1 MQSSSEVRVFMFP
14 NPAFLRMSAPLRSFV
29 SSHVFRRKH
38 PQHGQKL
45 FCGNGVSKLGFAT
58 SRMSAVCEAVY
69 DGVGEMEDGIT
80 SLGRGGDGMH
90 LLCLMEERGIS
101 ANYQTYQCLLDTC
114 LRSRSVSE
122 GKKIHGRILKSG
134 FGDENDLVSRL
145 VDVYISKCELNDAIK
160 MFDEFPIRKLTLW
173 NKLISE
179 LFARDSI
186 KQVLVVFSQ
195 MLREDIEPDA
205 ATFSVILRACGGGK
219 VALNCIQ
226 KIHAKVINNGFES
239 NELVCNPLINLYS
252 KMGLVDLALRVFE
265 ELEFRD
271 NVSWVAMISGFS
283 QNGREKEALRLFTDM
298 HISGIFPTPYVLS
311 SCLSAC
317 TKVEQFELGAQ
328 LHALIF
334 KWGFSTEIFVCNSL
348 VTLYSRSGNLLN
360 AEEIFKQM
368 NRRDRVSYNTLI
380 SGLAQSALSDR
391 AIQLYRTMQLDGLKP
406 DCVTVASLLSA
417 CASTTA
423 LHKGKQLHGYSIKS
437 GMSADVIIE
446 GSVLDL
452 YVKCSDI
459 KTAYEFFMATE
470 TENVVLWNV
479 MLVAYGQ
486 LGDLSKAFHIFSQ
499 MQVEGLI
506 PNQYTYPSILRTCT
520 SLGALD
526 LGEQIHSQVVKTGF
540 RHNVYVCS
548 VLIDMYAKHG
558 YLDVARGIFERL
570 DEDDVVAW
578 TAMIAGYTQHDMFAE
593 ALKLFKELQV
603 RGIQSDNIVLSNAIS
618 ACAGMQALGFGKQI
632 HGKSV
637 IHGYSV
643 DLSVGNALVSLY
655 ARCGRVQEAYLAF
668 DRIDVKDSVTWNGL
682 ISGFSQSQYYEEAL
696 YVFSLMN
703 RAGFE
708 ADLFT
713 YASAVSAAA
722 NMANVKLG
730 KQIHANMIK
739 TRYDLETEA
748 CNALITLYAKCGDL
762 HDSRTEFMETR
773 EKNEISWNSMI
784 TAFSQH
790 GFGIEALHLFEEMK
804 RYHAVPNHVT
814 FLGVL
819 SACSHVGLVD
829 QGMHYFKSMSS
840 EFGLAPKP
848 EHYASVVDLLGR
860 AGYLSRAKDFIN
872 DMPIE
877 PDAMVWRTLLSA
889 CRVHKNNDIAE
900 FAAHHLLQLEPED
913 SATYVLLSNIYA
925 VAGKWECR
933 DQMRQMMKD
942 RGVKKEPGRSW
953 INVGNSVHVFY
964 VGDRLH
970 SLADKIY
977 SFLDDLN
984 KQAAKV
990 GYIQEPYSL
999 WNEMEQKQKDPTV
1012 YVHSEKLA
1020 ISFGLLTL
1028 SSKMPI
1034 HVFKNLRV
1042 CNDCHNWIK
1051 LVAKVSNRT
1060 IVVRDAYRFHHF
1072 EGGSCSCKDYW

>member
-1 MQSSSEVRVFMFP
+1 MF
-14 NPAFLRMSAPLRSFV
+14 LGISLPLRCFLSRHV
-29 SSHVFRRKH
+29 SW
-38 PQHGQKL
+38 PKL
-45 FCGNGVSKLGFAT
+45 FCTNGTSNLDFAARGMT
-58 SRMSAVCEAVY
+58 AVCSATF
-69 DGVGEMEDGIT
+69 DSVGQMEDGFI
-80 SLGRGGDGMH
+80 SLGRGGDGLQ
-90 LLCLMEERGIS
+90 LLCFMEERGIA
-101 ANYQTYQCLLDTC
+101 ANYQTYQCLLDSC
-114 LRSRSVSE
+114 FRSGSVSE
-122 GKKIHGRILKSG
+122 AMKIHGRILRSG
-134 FGDENDLVSRL
+134 FAEEHDLSSCL
-145 VDVYISKCELNDAIK
+145 VHVYLSKGEFNNAIQL
-160 MFDEFPIRKLTLW
+160 FDDLPIRKLSLW
-173 NKLISE
+173 NELISG
-179 LFARDSI
+179 LFARNLI
-186 KQVLVVFSQ
+186 NQVLDVFSR
-195 MLREDIEPDA
+195 MLQVGIGPDTT
-205 ATFSVILRACGGGK
+205 TFSTVLRACGGGK

-226 KIHAKVINNGFES
+226 QIHAKVIYCGFQS
-239 NELVCNPLINLYS
+239 NELVCNPLIDLYS
-252 KMGLVDLALRVFE
+252 KMGLVDSAQMVFE
-265 ELEFRD
+265 ELRVRD

-283 QNGREKEALRLFTDM
+283 QNGLEKEALHVFIGM
-298 HISGIFPTPYVLS
+298 HTSGVFPTPYVIS

-317 TKVEQFELGAQ
+317 TKVELFELGAQ
-328 LHALIF
+328 LHALVF
-334 KWGFSTEIFVCNSL
+334 KWGFSTEIFVCNAL

-368 NRRDRVSYNTLI
+368 KQRDRVSYNTLI
-380 SGLAQSALSDR
+380 SGLAQSGHSDR
-391 AIQLYRTMQLDGLKP
+391 AIQLYRNMQLDGLTP

-417 CASTTA
+417 CASTVA
-423 LHKGKQLHGYSIKS
+423 LHKGKQLHGYTIKS

-459 KTAYEFFMATE
+459 ETAYEFFMSTE

-486 LGDLSKAFHIFSQ
+486 LGDLSKALKVYSQ
-499 MQVEGLI
+499 MQIEGLI

-520 SLGALD
+520 SVGALD
-526 LGEQIHSQVVKTGF
+526 VGEQIHSQVVKTGF

-558 YLDVARGIFERL
+558 KLDVARGIFERL

-578 TAMIAGYTQHDMFAE
+578 TAMIAGYTQHDLFAE
-593 ALKLFKELQV
+593 SLKLFKKM
-603 RGIQSDNIVLSNAIS
+603 RMRAIQSDNIVLSNAIS
-618 ACAGMQALGFGKQI
+618 GCASMQASRLGKQI
-632 HGKSV
+632 HGQSV
-637 IHGYSV
+637 IHGYSF

-655 ARCGRVQEAYLAF
+655 ARCGRVQDAYLAF
-668 DRIDVKDSVTWNGL
+668 DRIDEKDSVTWNGL
-682 ISGFSQSQYYEEAL
+682 ISGLSQSQYYEEAL
-696 YVFSLMN
+696 NVFYSMN
-703 RAGFE
+703 QAGFE

-713 YASAVSAAA
+713 FASAVSAAA
-722 NMANVKLG
+722 NMANVKQG
-730 KQIHANMIK
+730 KQIHAIMIK
-739 TRYDLETEA
+739 TGYDLETEA
-748 CNALITLYAKCGDL
+748 CNAIITLYAKCGHL
-762 HDSRTEFMETR
+762 GDSRKEFMEMPD
-773 EKNEISWNSMI
+773 KNEISWNSMI

-790 GFGIEALHLFEEMK
+790 GFGVEALNLFEEMK
-804 RYHAVPNHVT
+804 RSYFVPNHVT

-829 QGMHYFKSMSS
+829 VGMQYFKSMSS

-872 DMPIE
+872 DMPIKS
-877 PDAMVWRTLLSA
+877 DAMVWRTLLSA
-889 CRVHKNNDIAE
+889 CRVHKNSNIAE

-933 DQMRQMMKD
+933 DQVRQMMKD

-953 INVGNSVHVFY
+953 INVGNSVHAFY

-970 SLADKIY
+970 YLADKIY
-977 SFLDDLN
+977 DFLDDLN
-984 KQAAKV
+984 GQATKV
-990 GYIQEPYSL
+990 GYIQEPYCL
-999 WNEMEQKQKDPTV
+999 WNEMEQKQNDPTV

-1051 LVAKVSNRT
+1051 FVSVVSSRI

-1072 EGGSCSCKDYW
+1072 EGGKCSCKDYW